1 MTKNIETNVENI
13 LIKDGVRNNDFDNE
27 NELIIN
33 VDKLISFKKNLS
45 NWSKRLINTES
56 NSATIISQQPGESNR
71 KHYHPNWDEWWFI
84 LEGEWEFE
92 IEGQIHHLKKHDLI
106 LIKKN
111 KIHKITAIGNKRAI
125 RLAVSRGDVEH
136 IFV

>member
-13 LIKDGVRNNDFDNE
+13 LFKDGVRNNDFDNE

-56 NSATIISQQPGESNR
+56 NSATIISQQPGEGNR
-71 KHYHPNWDEWWFI
+71 RHYHPNWDEWWFI
-84 LEGEWEFE
+84 LEG
-92 IEGQIHHLKKHDLI
+92 
-106 LIKKN
+106 
-111 KIHKITAIGNKRAI
+111 
-125 RLAVSRGDVEH
+125 
-136 IFV
+136 